1 MTTTTAN
8 PNNRIRKTLA
18 SQLDRLDDI
27 LDTLANG
34 LTEAVTTT
42 VRDAVSDAV
51 RDAVKLAI
59 IEIVTS
65 PELQEVLRAT
75 QQQKAEQ
82 IEVPVATLV
91 KPGIGERLWGA
102 LKATGKKIAG
112 MMTWTCNRV
121 RNGLSSCWT
130 ALKKLTL
137 KVSQQVVTMVKGI
150 GNWLTLVGRFAWQLR
165 KPLLIAFGIGSVV
178 GLGCYFAGPVVSSAV
193 SGIAGFVGSLAA
205 SAVNGLRRML
215 DGLNFANA

>member
-1 MTTTTAN
+1 MTTTTTN
-8 PNNRIRKTLA
+8 PNGRIRKTLA

-34 LTEAVTTT
+34 LNEAVTTT

-65 PELQEVLRAT
+65 PELQELLRAT
-75 QQQKAEQ
+75 QPQMTEP

-102 LKATGKKIAG
+102 MKCTGKKIAG
-112 MMTWTCNRV
+112 MMGWTCNRV

-130 ALKKLTL
+130 ALKQLTL
-137 KVSQQVVTMVKGI
+137 KVSRRVVTMAKGTWNLLSFA
-150 GNWLTLVGRFAWQLR
+150 GSFAWLLR
-165 KPLLIAFGIGSVV
+165 KPLLLGIGIGTLIGV
-178 GLGCYFAGPVVSSAV
+178 GCYLAGPLVASTF
-193 SGIAGFVGSLAA
+193 SGIAGFTGSVVATTVNWWHQ
-205 SAVNGLRRML
+205 VNGLHVE
-215 DGLNFANA
+215 